1 MVSLSLFRFDPMRTS
16 ARSSS
21 SATVENKHLGNS
33 RTKKSQKNLL
43 ILRCLLFFALMVAGG
58 LSGGL
63 SYYFIRKYQNDKAK
77 RHFNTMIEDHS
88 RSLQKL
94 LHLQL
99 YLNIQVATAFELAC
113 PSSSDWP
120 NCAMPFQEFYSRT
133 RSLLPVS
140 AVTQFVFLP
149 IVRPENRS
157 SFEEFALNYY
167 ETDGKYPNGTGYSV
181 AGAGIYNFD
190 EDGTAFRTP
199 NHTDPNTSKHDFL
212 TPIFLKTKLSGT
224 EDFLYNPYSQPYLR
238 DMVDDILDC
247 VNRTQ
252 ASSEPYVI
260 QHLCSTSFHLPD
272 PVSSEYASLVIT
284 PIFSGSVVGF
294 TLAVFSWEDALVATP
309 YQEFE
314 FQVSIDCTHCSNAR
328 SYHVKH
334 DKAVQTDHIN
344 KNQQL
349 KGSFTLRPEASSKAS
364 DFFTISYY
372 SSNESPSQFFP
383 IVTCLCC
390 VGVTCTISLIF
401 FGYLVLS
408 DRESLAT
415 NMLLDSKR
423 TYVRFIS
430 HEIRYSSTTCPC
442 PCPSPPN
449 PLLLLCSSSAPP

>member
-1 MVSLSLFRFDPMRTS
+1 MQPPTPS
-16 ARSSS
+16 AGSSS
-21 SATVENKHLGNS
+21 YATVENKLLGIS
-33 RTKKSQKNLL
+33 RTKKAQKNLL
-43 ILRCLLFFALMVAGG
+43 ILRGLLFFALMLAGG

-77 RHFNTMIEDHS
+77 RRFITMIEDHS

-99 YLNIQVATAFELAC
+99 HLNIQVATAFELAC

-167 ETDGKYPNGTGYSV
+167 ATDGNYPNGTGYSV

-190 EDGTAFRTP
+190 EYGVPFKSP

-212 TPIFLKTKLSGT
+212 IPIFLKTKLPGT

-238 DMVDDILDC
+238 DMVDGILDC
-247 VNRTQ
+247 ANRTH
-252 ASSEPYVI
+252 ASSGVGMGMGTTTDPYVI
-260 QHLCSTSFHLPD
+260 QHQCSTSFHLPD
-272 PVSSEYASLVIT
+272 PISSEYPALVVT
-284 PIFSGSVVGF
+284 PVFSNNDPSSVVGF
-294 TLAVFSWEDALVATP
+294 TAAVFSWEDAMVAST

-314 FQVSIDCTHCSNAR
+314 FQVSIDCAHCSNPR
-328 SYHVKH
+328 TYHVKH

-349 KGSFTLRPEASSKAS
+349 KRSFTLRPEASSEAS

-372 SSNESPSQFFP
+372 SSHESPSQFFP

-401 FGYLVLS
+401 FGYLILS

-430 HEIRYSSTTCPC
+430 HEIR
-442 PCPSPPN
+442 
-449 PLLLLCSSSAPP
+449 